1 MDRSLIADIPRD
13 KYVERCKQ
21 RAFDYLDQGDLENAV
36 ASFVSNMNA
45 RPDCRLP
52 YHLVSLGVLLLMA
65 NDSLGWRTLIEGVR

>member
-1 MDRSLIADIPRD
+1 
-13 KYVERCKQ
+13 
-21 RAFDYLDQGDLENAV
+21 
-36 ASFVSNMNA
+36 MNA